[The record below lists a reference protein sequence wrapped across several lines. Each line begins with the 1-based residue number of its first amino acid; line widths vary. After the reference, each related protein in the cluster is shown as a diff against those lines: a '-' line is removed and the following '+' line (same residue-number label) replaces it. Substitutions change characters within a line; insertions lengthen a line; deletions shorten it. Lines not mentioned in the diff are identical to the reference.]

1 MVSVYRLPHSW
12 LRARAQTAR
21 LELRAAEHGR
31 EKLLARDRAAPAHSQ
46 AAAKSTFG
54 SCDDQCGQLLDDVLV
69 GSLSKRFCRREH
81 SRALQPL
88 VANAEYERLGEIPW
102 SWQLGQRPTTW
113 LELEAAVR
121 PTDVEPPHTV
131 TWDVS
136 RKTFQR
142 GASRAAFLTPL
153 ALQPRSLACA
163 YVDNLIKCFHSN
175 RRLRYGNTYEQGT
188 WTRQPRNRSRP

>member
-1 MVSVYRLPHSW
+1 VVSVYRLPHSW

-102 SWQLGQRPTTW
+102 SGQLGQRPTTW
-113 LELEAAVR
+113 LELEAAARRRETATHCDMGCFTENVS
-121 PTDVEPPHTV
+121 
-131 TWDVS
+131 TWRQS
-136 RKTFQR
+136 CGFPYS
-142 GASRAAFLTPL
+142 SRAAAAIIGL
-153 ALQPRSLACA
+153 
-163 YVDNLIKCFHSN
+163 
-175 RRLRYGNTYEQGT
+175 RLCG
-188 WTRQPRNRSRP
+188 